1 MIWLL
6 NFLPTWIFQAVAL
19 GLIVLGVGVHM
30 FVRHPIVQSI
40 IPKIIGALLVVAG
53 VFVSG
58 GIWTQ
63 SEFLEAVK
71 KQKEEIAR
79 LEKASGEITTKV
91 EKVYIER
98 TKVIKE
104 KGDVIIEKV
113 PEYISKDADAKC
125 DVPNGFV
132 VLHNSAVKNEIP
144 DTARDFNEKS
154 SGVEL
159 STVGKTVAGNYT
171 TCNEVREQ
179 LRSLQDWVR
188 SQEKLYNKP

>member
-19 GLIVLGVGVHM
+19 GLMVLGVGVHM
-30 FVRHPIVQSI
+30 FVRHPIVPSI

-71 KQKEEIAR
+71 KQTEEITR

>member
-6 NFLPTWIFQAVAL
+6 NFLPIWIFQAVAL
-19 GLIVLGVGVHM
+19 GLMVLGVGVHM
-30 FVRHPIVQSI
+30 FVRHPIVPSI

-53 VFVSG
+53 VFLSG

-63 SEFLEAVK
+63 REFLDAVQ

-79 LEKASGEITTKV
+79 LEQASKEVTTKI
-91 EKVYIER
+91 EKVYIEK
-98 TKVIKE
+98 TKIIKE
-104 KGDVIIEKV
+104 KGDVIVQKV

-125 DVPNGFV
+125 DVSNGFV

-144 DTARDFNEKS
+144 NTTREFNEKS
-154 SGVEL
+154 SGVEI
-159 STVGKTVAGNYT
+159 STVGRTVAENYT

-179 LRSLQDWVR
+179 LKSLQDWIKQ
-188 SQEKLYNKP
+188 QETLYNKP

>member
-19 GLIVLGVGVHM
+19 GLIVLGIGVYA
-30 FVRHPIVQSI
+30 FVKHPLVPSF
-40 IPKIIGALLVVAG
+40 IPKLIGVILTAG
-53 VFVSG
+53 GIFISG

-63 SEFLEAVK
+63 REFLEAVE
-71 KQKEEIAR
+71 KQKQEIAR

-144 DTARDFNEKS
+144 NTARDFNEKS

-179 LRSLQDWVR
+179 LRSLQDWVKE
-188 SQEKLYNKP
+188 QEKLYNKP

>member
-30 FVRHPIVQSI
+30 FVRHPIVPSI

-154 SGVEL
+154 CGVEL

>member
-19 GLIVLGVGVHM
+19 GLIIVGAAV
-30 FVRHPIVQSI
+30 FAIVRHPVVPSI
-40 IPKIIGALLVVAG
+40 IPKIIGALLVAG
-53 VFVSG
+53 GIFISG

-63 SEFLEAVK
+63 REFLAAVE

-113 PEYISKDADAKC
+113 PEYITKDADAKC

-144 DTARDFNEKS
+144 NTARDFNEKS

-171 TCNEVREQ
+171 TCNEVKEQ
-179 LRSLQDWVR
+179 LRSLQDWVKE
-188 SQEKLYNKP
+188 QEKLYNKP

>member
-19 GLIVLGVGVHM
+19 GLMVLGVGVHM
-30 FVRHPIVQSI
+30 FVRHPIVPSI
-40 IPKIIGALLVVAG
+40 IPKIIGVLLVVAG
-53 VFVSG
+53 IFLSG

-63 SEFLEAVK
+63 REFLDAVQ

-79 LEKASGEITTKV
+79 LEQASKEVTTKI
-91 EKVYIER
+91 EKVYIEK
-98 TKVIKE
+98 TKIIKE
-104 KGDVIIEKV
+104 KGDVIVQKV

-125 DVPNGFV
+125 DVSNGFV

-144 DTARDFNEKS
+144 NTTREFNEKT
-154 SGVEL
+154 SGVEI
-159 STVGKTVAGNYT
+159 STVGRTVAENYT

-179 LRSLQDWVR
+179 LISLQNWIEQ
-188 SQEKLYNKP
+188 QEKLYNKP

>member
-19 GLIVLGVGVHM
+19 GLIVLGIGVYA
-30 FVRHPIVQSI
+30 FVKHPLVPSF
-40 IPKIIGALLVVAG
+40 IPKIIGVILTAG
-53 VFVSG
+53 GIFISG

-63 SEFLEAVK
+63 REFLEAVE
-71 KQKEEIAR
+71 KQKQEIAR

-132 VLHNSAVKNEIP
+132 VLHNSAVKNEVP
-144 DTARDFNEKS
+144 NTPREFNEKS

-179 LRSLQDWVR
+179 LRSLQDWVKE
-188 SQEKLYNKP
+188 QEKLYNKP

>member
-19 GLIVLGVGVHM
+19 GLMVLGVGVHM
-30 FVRHPIVQSI
+30 FVRHPIVPSI

>member
-30 FVRHPIVQSI
+30 FVRHPIVPSI

>member
-6 NFLPTWIFQAVAL
+6 NFLPIWTFQAVAA
-19 GLIVLGVGVHM
+19 GLVVVGICVSL
-30 FVRHPIVQSI
+30 FVRHPLL
-40 IPKIIGALLVVAG
+40 PKFVPNLIGALLVAAG
-53 VFVSG
+53 IFISG
-58 GIWTQ
+58 GLWTQ
-63 SEFLEAVK
+63 REFLEAVE

-91 EKVYIER
+91 ERVYIER

-113 PEYISKDADAKC
+113 PEYISKESDAKC

-132 VLHNSAVKNEIP
+132 VLHNSAVKNEVP
-144 DTARDFNEKS
+144 NTAREFNEKS

-179 LRSLQDWVR
+179 LRSLQEWVKE
-188 SQEKLYNKP
+188 QEKLYNKP

>member
-6 NFLPTWIFQAVAL
+6 NFFPTWIFQAVAA
-19 GLIVLGVGVHM
+19 GLAVLGVCIAL
-30 FVRHPIVQSI
+30 FVRHPLL
-40 IPKIIGALLVVAG
+40 PKVVPNLVGAIMVAVG
-53 VFVSG
+53 IFISG

-63 SEFLEAVK
+63 KEFLAAVE
-71 KQKEEIAR
+71 KQKAEIAR
-79 LEKASGEITTKV
+79 LEKASGQISTKI

-113 PEYISKDADAKC
+113 PEYITKDADAKC

-132 VLHNSAVKNEIP
+132 VLHNSAVKNEVP
-144 DTARDFNEKS
+144 NTAREFNEKS

-179 LRSLQDWVR
+179 LKSLQEWV
-188 SQEKLYNKP
+188 SQQEKLFNKP

>member
-19 GLIVLGVGVHM
+19 GLIVLGIGVYA
-30 FVRHPIVQSI
+30 FVKHPLVPSF
-40 IPKIIGALLVVAG
+40 IPKLIGVILTAG
-53 VFVSG
+53 GIFISG

-63 SEFLEAVK
+63 REFLEAVE
-71 KQKEEIAR
+71 KQKQEIAR

-104 KGDVIIEKV
+104 KGDVIVEKV
-113 PEYISKDADAKC
+113 PEYITKDADAKC

-144 DTARDFNEKS
+144 NTPREFNEKS

-179 LRSLQDWVR
+179 LRSLQDWVKE
-188 SQEKLYNKP
+188 QEKLYNKP

>member
-19 GLIVLGVGVHM
+19 GLIVLGIGVYA
-30 FVRHPIVQSI
+30 FVKHPLVPSF
-40 IPKIIGALLVVAG
+40 IPKLIGVILTAG
-53 VFVSG
+53 GIFISG

-63 SEFLEAVK
+63 REFLEAVE
-71 KQKEEIAR
+71 KQKQEIAR

-104 KGDVIIEKV
+104 KGDVIVEKV
-113 PEYISKDADAKC
+113 PEYITKDADAKC

-132 VLHNSAVKNEIP
+132 VLHNSAVKNEVP
-144 DTARDFNEKS
+144 NTAREFNEKS

-159 STVGKTVAGNYT
+159 STIGKTVAGNYT

-179 LRSLQDWVR
+179 LRSLQDWVKE
-188 SQEKLYNKP
+188 QEKLYNKP

>member
-30 FVRHPIVQSI
+30 FVRHPIVPSI

-144 DTARDFNEKS
+144 NTARDFNEKS

>member
-19 GLIVLGVGVHM
+19 GLIVLGIGVYA
-30 FVRHPIVQSI
+30 FVKHPLVPSF
-40 IPKIIGALLVVAG
+40 IPKLIGVVLTAG
-53 VFVSG
+53 GIFISG

-63 SEFLEAVK
+63 REFLEAVE
-71 KQKEEIAR
+71 KQKQEIAR

-104 KGDVIIEKV
+104 KGDVIVEKV
-113 PEYISKDADAKC
+113 PEYITKDADAKC

-144 DTARDFNEKS
+144 NTAREFNEKS

-179 LRSLQDWVR
+179 LRSLQDWVKE
-188 SQEKLYNKP
+188 QEKLYNKP

>member
-19 GLIVLGVGVHM
+19 GLIVLGIGVYA
-30 FVRHPIVQSI
+30 FVKHPLVPSF
-40 IPKIIGALLVVAG
+40 IPKLIGVILTAG
-53 VFVSG
+53 GIFISG

-63 SEFLEAVK
+63 REFLEAVE
-71 KQKEEIAR
+71 KQKQEIAR

-104 KGDVIIEKV
+104 KGDVIVEKV
-113 PEYISKDADAKC
+113 PEYITKDADAKC

-144 DTARDFNEKS
+144 NTAREFNEKS

-179 LRSLQDWVR
+179 LRSLQDWVKE
-188 SQEKLYNKP
+188 QEKLYNKP

>member
-19 GLIVLGVGVHM
+19 GLIIGGAAV
-30 FVRHPIVQSI
+30 FAIVRHPVVPAI
-40 IPKIIGALLVVAG
+40 IPKIIGALLVAG
-53 VFVSG
+53 GIFISG

-63 SEFLEAVK
+63 REFLAAVE

-144 DTARDFNEKS
+144 NTARDFNEKS

-179 LRSLQDWVR
+179 LRSLQEWVKE
-188 SQEKLYNKP
+188 QEKLYNKP

>member
-19 GLIVLGVGVHM
+19 GLMVLGVGVHM
-30 FVRHPIVQSI
+30 FVRHPIVPSI

-53 VFVSG
+53 VFLSG

-144 DTARDFNEKS
+144 NTARDFNEKS